1 MPTPHRHFK
10 LFPIAASLA
19 LVMNAHA
26 DDAASSE
33 TAQLMEITITANPLG
48 RTADEMVQPALVLAG
63 ETLDNKR
70 QATLGQT
77 LAQELG
83 VSSTDFGS
91 GAGRPVIRGQAG
103 PRVDVLSNGVG
114 AMDVSNLSPDHAV
127 AINPLIA
134 RQIEVLKGPATLLY
148 GSSATG
154 GAVNVSDSRLATEVL
169 AGWSGAVEASA
180 GSVAQENQVAADLN
194 YGIGNHQLHFDMT
207 QTRSD
212 DYRIP
217 GNSHVDGSGS
227 NRRLPNSDTALRN
240 GAISYSHVDDNGNSA
255 GIALSR
261 YENTY
266 GLPNENT
273 AFIDM
278 KQDRVD
284 GQVVLRDPARG
295 LESVKLRVGSAQYQH
310 TEFEAP
316 GVPGTVFNNDEYQ
329 ARVEAVHKAVAGFR
343 GVIGL
348 QLGHRDF
355 AANGEE
361 AYVPTVITKQL
372 GVFVVEERET
382 ALGKLEIGARVDSV
396 RHEPGVG
403 ANEIEAGDPTD
414 PLDNIPRTTPDN
426 RARRFTP
433 VSLSLGTVYPI
444 SDDTH
449 LKAAITHAERAP
461 ASEELYAFGTHV
473 ATGTLE
479 VGDTNLKKERAL
491 NVDLGIDHH
500 VGALTYEASLYAKRV
515 QDYIY
520 AQDQS
525 PVLVDTET
533 FNQISYAQQGARF
546 HGYEAAVTWALQ
558 DTPAQKVD
566 ARLFT
571 DGVRGKLA
579 DGNAVPRLPPY
590 RVGVSLHGHRGP
602 YSGNLSLTHAA
613 RQDRVG
619 SSFETETDGYN
630 LLNADLSY
638 AIPQRIGFGRASL
651 FLRGTNLLNDDIR
664 RSTSFIKD
672 VAPAPSRGG
681 VIGIRISF

>member
-1 MPTPHRHFK
+1 MLSFRFTLLPLAATFPLTAVLSMPSQAEE
-10 LFPIAASLA
+10 LLQ
-19 LVMNAHA
+19 N
-26 DDAASSE
+26 SSE
-33 TAQLMEITITANPLG
+33 SQQLMEITITANPLG
-48 RTADEMVQPALVLAG
+48 RTADDMVQPALVLTG
-63 ETLDNKR
+63 EALDNKR

-91 GAGRPVIRGQAG
+91 GAGRPVIRGQSG
-103 PRVDVLSNGVG
+103 PRVDVLSNGIG

-154 GAVNVSDSRLATEVL
+154 GAVNVSDSRLVTEVL

-180 GSVAQENQVAADLN
+180 GSVADENQGSADIN

-217 GNSHVDGSGS
+217 GNSQVDGSGS
-227 NRRLPNSDTALRN
+227 DKRLPNSDTALRN
-240 GAISYSHVDDNGNSA
+240 AAISYNHVDDNGNSA

-266 GLPNENT
+266 GLPNEDE

-278 KQDRVD
+278 KQTRVD
-284 GQVVLRDPARG
+284 GQVLLRDPMAG
-295 LESVKLRVGSAQYQH
+295 LESIKLRAGSAHYQH

-329 ARVEAVHKAVAGFR
+329 ARIEAVHKAVAGFR
-343 GVIGL
+343 GVVGM

-355 AANGEE
+355 AANGDE
-361 AYVPTVITKQL
+361 AYIPTVISKQL
-372 GVFVVEERET
+372 GAFVVEERET

-396 RHEPGVG
+396 RHEP
-403 ANEIEAGDPTD
+403 AQN
-414 PLDNIPRTTPDN
+414 
-426 RARRFTP
+426 ARRFTP

-444 SDDTH
+444 SEDTH

-461 ASEELYAFGTHV
+461 ASEELYANGVHV
-473 ATGTLE
+473 ATGTFE
-479 VGDTNLKKERAL
+479 IGSPDLKKERAL
-491 NVDLGIDHH
+491 NVDLGMDRH
-500 VGALTYEASLYAKRV
+500 VGSLTYEASIYAKHV

-520 AQDQS
+520 AQDQGT
-525 PVLVDTET
+525 VVVGVET
-533 FNQISYAQQGARF
+533 FNQISYAQQSARF

-558 DTPAQKVD
+558 DTPTQKID

-571 DGVRGKLA
+571 DGVRGELE

-590 RVGVSLHGHRGP
+590 RVGVSLHSHRGL

-619 SSFETETDGYN
+619 SSFETETAGYN

-638 AIPQRIGFGRASL
+638 AIPQRIGFGHASL

-664 RSTSFIKD
+664 HSTSFIKD
-672 VAPAPSRGG
+672 VAPAPGRGG

>member
-1 MPTPHRHFK
+1 MPSPHRYFT
-10 LFPIAASLA
+10 LLPISAALAMSL
-19 LVMNAHA
+19 NAQA
-26 DDAASSE
+26 NEAASSE
-33 TAQLMEITITANPLG
+33 SAQLMEITITANPLG
-48 RTADEMVQPALVLAG
+48 RTADDMVHPALVLAG
-63 ETLDNKR
+63 EALDNKR

-83 VSSTDFGS
+83 VSSTDFGT

-169 AGWSGAVEASA
+169 AGWSGAIEASA
-180 GSVAQENQVAADLN
+180 GSVAHENQVAADLN
-194 YGIGNHQLHFDMT
+194 YGVGKHQLHADLT

-227 NRRLPNSDTALRN
+227 DRRLPNSDTELRN
-240 GAISYSHVDDNGNSA
+240 GAISYSHVDDNDNSA

-266 GLPNENT
+266 GLPNEET
-273 AFIDM
+273 AFIAM
-278 KQDRVD
+278 KQDRAD
-284 GQVVLRDPARG
+284 AQLIRRNPNSA
-295 LESVKLRVGSAQYQH
+295 LESVKLRVGAARYAH

-316 GVPGTVFNNDEYQ
+316 GVPGTIFKNDEYQ

-343 GVIGL
+343 GVMGL

-355 AANGEE
+355 AANGDE
-361 AYVPTVITKQL
+361 AYVPTVITRQL
-372 GVFVVEERET
+372 GVFVVEERES
-382 ALGKLEIGARVDSV
+382 ALGKLEMGARVDSV
-396 RHEPGVG
+396 SHDPGAG
-403 ANEIEAGDPTD
+403 AAEIDAGDPAGSA
-414 PLDNIPRTTPDN
+414 NIVRSSDN

-433 VSLSLGTVYPI
+433 LSVSLGTVYNLG
-444 SDDTH
+444 DHTH
-449 LKAAITHAERAP
+449 AKASLTHAERAP
-461 ASEELYAFGTHV
+461 ASEELYAFGKHI

-479 VGDTNLKKERAL
+479 VGNPNLKKERAINL
-491 NVDLGIDHH
+491 DIGIDHH
-500 VGALTYEASLYAKRV
+500 VGNVTLEASLYHKRV

-520 AQDQS
+520 GQDAGS
-525 PVLVDTET
+525 VMVDTER
-533 FNQISYAQQGARF
+533 FQRIDYRQQGARF
-546 HGYEAAVTWALQ
+546 SGYEAALSWALQ
-558 DTPAQKVD
+558 DRPGQRID
-566 ARLFT
+566 ARLFS
-571 DGVRGKLA
+571 DGVRGELD
-579 DGNAVPRLPPY
+579 DGHAVPRLPPY

-602 YSGNLSLTHAA
+602 YSGNLSLTRAA

-619 SSFETETDGYN
+619 SAGETETAGYH

-638 AIPQRIGFGRASL
+638 VIPQRIGFGRATV
-651 FLRGTNLLNDDIR
+651 FLRGTNLLNDDFR

-672 VAPAPSRGG
+672 IAPAPGRGG
-681 VIGIRISF
+681 VIGIRFSF

>member
-1 MPTPHRHFK
+1 MLPFRFTLLPLAATFPLTAVLSMPVQ
-10 LFPIAASLA
+10 AEESAQS
-19 LVMNAHA
+19 
-26 DDAASSE
+26 SSE
-33 TAQLMEITITANPLG
+33 SQQLMEITITANPLG
-48 RTADEMVQPALVLAG
+48 RTADDMVQPALVLTG
-63 ETLDNKR
+63 EALDNKR

-91 GAGRPVIRGQAG
+91 GAGRPVIRGQSG
-103 PRVDVLSNGVG
+103 PRVDVLSNGIG

-154 GAVNVSDSRLATEVL
+154 GAVNVSDSRLVTEVL

-180 GSVAQENQVAADLN
+180 GSVADERQGSADIN
-194 YGIGNHQLHFDMT
+194 YGTGNHQLHFDMT

-217 GNSHVDGSGS
+217 GNSQVDGSGS
-227 NRRLPNSDTALRN
+227 DKRLPNSDTALRN
-240 GAISYSHVDDNGNSA
+240 AAISYNHVDDNGNSA

-266 GLPNENT
+266 GLPNEAE

-278 KQDRVD
+278 KQTRVD
-284 GQVVLRDPARG
+284 GQVLLRDPTAG
-295 LESVKLRVGSAQYQH
+295 LESIKLRAGSAHYQH

-316 GVPGTVFNNDEYQ
+316 GVPGTVFNNDEHQ
-329 ARVEAVHKAVAGFR
+329 ARIEAVHKAVASFR
-343 GVIGL
+343 GVVGM
-348 QLGHRDF
+348 QLGYRDF
-355 AANGEE
+355 AANGDE
-361 AYVPTVITKQL
+361 AYVPTVISKQL
-372 GVFVVEERET
+372 GAFVVEERET

-396 RHEPGVG
+396 RHEP
-403 ANEIEAGDPTD
+403 AQN
-414 PLDNIPRTTPDN
+414 
-426 RARRFTP
+426 ARRFTP

-444 SDDTH
+444 SEDTH
-449 LKAAITHAERAP
+449 LKAAVTHAERAP
-461 ASEELYAFGTHV
+461 ASEELYANGVHV
-473 ATGTLE
+473 ATGTFE
-479 VGDTNLKKERAL
+479 IGSPDLKKERAL
-491 NVDLGIDHH
+491 NIDLGMDHH
-500 VGALTYEASLYAKRV
+500 VGSLTYEASIYAKRV

-520 AQDQS
+520 AQDQGS
-525 PVLVDTET
+525 VLVGAET
-533 FNQISYAQQGARF
+533 FNQISYAQQRARF
-546 HGYEAAVTWALQ
+546 HGYEAAVTWTLQ
-558 DTPAQKVD
+558 DTPTQKID

-571 DGVRGKLA
+571 DGVRGELE

-590 RVGVSLHGHRGP
+590 RIGVSLHGHHGL

-619 SSFETETDGYN
+619 SSFETETAGYN

-638 AIPQRIGFGRASL
+638 AIPQRIGFGRANL
-651 FLRGTNLLNDDIR
+651 FLRGTNLLDNDIR
-664 RSTSFIKD
+664 HSTSFIKD
-672 VAPAPSRGG
+672 VAPAPGRGG

>member
-1 MPTPHRHFK
+1 MSHHCFK
-10 LFPIAASLA
+10 LLPISAALA
-19 LVMNAHA
+19 LAVNAHA
-26 DDAASSE
+26 NDAASSE

-70 QATLGQT
+70 QGTLGQT

-180 GSVAQENQVAADLN
+180 GSVANENQVAADLN

-217 GNSHVDGSGS
+217 GNSHVDGSGE
-227 NRRLPNSDTALRN
+227 RKRLPNSDTELRN
-240 GAISYSHVDDNGNSA
+240 GAISYSHVDGLGNSA

-261 YENTY
+261 YENSY
-266 GLPNENT
+266 GLPNEET

-284 GQVVLRDPARG
+284 AQFVRRNPNPS
-295 LESVKLRVGSAQYQH
+295 LESVKLRVGAARYEH

-316 GVPGTVFNNDEYQ
+316 GVPGTIFNNDEYQ

-343 GVIGL
+343 GVVGV

-355 AANGEE
+355 AAKGDE

-372 GVFVVEERET
+372 GVFVVEERKT

-396 RHEPGVG
+396 RHEPDT
-403 ANEIEAGDPTD
+403 N
-414 PLDNIPRTTPDN
+414 
-426 RARRFTP
+426 ARNFTP
-433 VSLSLGTVYPI
+433 LSLSLGTVYDI
-444 SDDTH
+444 SNNTH
-449 LKAAITHAERAP
+449 AKASLTHAERAP
-461 ASEELYAFGTHV
+461 ASEELYALGVHI
-473 ATGTLE
+473 ATGTFE
-479 VGDTNLKKERAL
+479 AGNPDLKKERAVNL
-491 NVDLGIDHH
+491 DIGIDHH
-500 VGALTYEASLYAKRV
+500 VGDVTMEANLYHKRV
-515 QDYIY
+515 HDYIY
-520 AQDQS
+520 GEDTGI
-525 PVLVDTET
+525 VTVDGED
-533 FNQISYAQQGARF
+533 FQRLEYRQQGARF
-546 HGYEAAVTWALQ
+546 SGYEAALTWALQ
-558 DTPAQKVD
+558 DRPGQKID

-571 DGVRGKLA
+571 DGVRGELD

-619 SSFETETDGYN
+619 SAAETETAGYN

-638 AIPQRIGFGRASL
+638 AIPQRISFGRATV

-672 VAPAPSRGG
+672 MAPAPGRGG

>member
-1 MPTPHRHFK
+1 MSP
-10 LFPIAASLA
+10 
-19 LVMNAHA
+19 
-26 DDAASSE
+26 SE
-33 TAQLMEITITANPLG
+33 GQQLMEITITANPLG
-48 RTADEMVQPALVLAG
+48 RTADDMVQPALVLAG

-91 GAGRPVIRGQAG
+91 GAGRPVIRGQSG
-103 PRVDVLSNGVG
+103 PRVDVLTNGVG

-127 AINPLIA
+127 AINPLIS

-154 GAVNVSDSRLATEVL
+154 GAVNVSDSRLVTEVTP
-169 AGWSGAVEASA
+169 GWSGAVEASA
-180 GSVAQENQVAADLN
+180 GTVAQENQVAADLN

-217 GNSHVDGSGS
+217 NNSHVDGSGS
-227 NRRLPNSDTALRN
+227 DKRLPNSDTELRN
-240 GAISYSHVDDNGNSA
+240 GAIAYTHVDDNGNSA

-266 GLPNENT
+266 GLPNEEE

-278 KQDRVD
+278 KQTRVD
-284 GQVVLRDPARG
+284 GQIVLRNPTAG
-295 LESVKLRVGSAQYQH
+295 LESLKLRAGGARYKH

-343 GVIGL
+343 GVVGM

-355 AANGEE
+355 AANGDE

-372 GVFVVEERET
+372 GVFIVEERET

-396 RHEPGVG
+396 RHEPGAG
-403 ANEIEAGDPTD
+403 AASIEVDGSDI
-414 PLDNIPRTTPDN
+414 NRTADN

-433 VSLSLGTVYPI
+433 ISLSLGTVYPI

-449 LKAAITHAERAP
+449 IKAAITHAERAP

-479 VGDTNLKKERAL
+479 VGDPNLKKERAL
-491 NVDLGIDHH
+491 NLDLGIDHH
-500 VGALTYEASLYAKRV
+500 VGALTYEASIYAKRV

-520 AQDQS
+520 AQDQGA
-525 PVLVDTET
+525 VLVDAET
-533 FNQISYAQQGARF
+533 FNLISYAQQSARF

-558 DTPAQKVD
+558 NKPGQNID

-571 DGVRGKLA
+571 DGVRGELD

-590 RVGVSLHGHRGP
+590 RIGVSLHGHRGA

-613 RQDRVG
+613 RQDRIG
-619 SSFETETDGYN
+619 SSFETETAGYN

-672 VAPAPSRGG
+672 VAPAPGRGG

>member
-10 LFPIAASLA
+10 LLPISAALAWVSAPVLA
-19 LVMNAHA
+19 LAMNAQA

-48 RTADEMVQPALVLAG
+48 RTADDMVQPALVLAG

-154 GAVNVSDSRLATEVL
+154 GAVNVSDSRLATEVTP
-169 AGWSGAVEASA
+169 GWSGAVEASA
-180 GSVAQENQVAADLN
+180 GTVAQENQVAADLN

-227 NRRLPNSDTALRN
+227 SQRLPNSDTALRN

-261 YENTY
+261 YENSY
-266 GLPNENT
+266 GLPNEET

-278 KQDRVD
+278 KQNRVD
-284 GQVVLRDPARG
+284 AQVVLRNPSKQ
-295 LESVKLRVGSAQYQH
+295 LESLKLRVGGAHYEH

-329 ARVEAVHKAVAGFR
+329 ARVEAVHKALAGFR
-343 GVIGL
+343 GVVGM

-355 AANGEE
+355 AANGDE

-382 ALGKLEIGARVDSV
+382 VIGKLEIGARVDSV
-396 RHEPGVG
+396 RHEPDT
-403 ANEIEAGDPTD
+403 N
-414 PLDNIPRTTPDN
+414 
-426 RARRFTP
+426 ARHFTP
-433 VSLSLGTVYPI
+433 LSLSLGTVYDI
-444 SDDTH
+444 AKNTH
-449 LKAAITHAERAP
+449 AKAALTHAERAP
-461 ASEELYAFGTHV
+461 ASEELYAFGAHI
-473 ATGTLE
+473 ATGTFE
-479 VGDTNLKKERAL
+479 VGNPDLKKERAINL
-491 NVDLGIDHH
+491 DIGIDHH
-500 VGALTYEASLYAKRV
+500 VGDVTMEANLYHKRV
-515 QDYIY
+515 HDYIY
-520 AQDQS
+520 GKDAGIVTIDGEDFQRLDY
-525 PVLVDTET
+525 L
-533 FNQISYAQQGARF
+533 QQGARF
-546 HGYEAAVTWALQ
+546 SGYEAALTWALQ
-558 DTPAQKVD
+558 DRPGQNID

-571 DGVRGKLA
+571 DGVRGELD

-590 RVGVSLHGHRGP
+590 RIGVSLHGHRGA

-619 SSFETETDGYN
+619 SSFETETAGYN

-651 FLRGTNLLNDDIR
+651 FVRGTNLLNDDIR

-672 VAPAPSRGG
+672 VAPAPGRGG

>member
-1 MPTPHRHFK
+1 MPPSRFALLPLAAT
-10 LFPIAASLA
+10 FPLIAALPLATALSLP
-19 LVMNAHA
+19 AHA
-26 DDAASSE
+26 EESPQSSSE
-33 TAQLMEITITANPLG
+33 SQQLMEITITANPLG
-48 RTADEMVQPALVLAG
+48 RTADDMVQPALVLSG
-63 ETLDNKR
+63 EALDTKR

-91 GAGRPVIRGQAG
+91 GAGRPVIRGQSG
-103 PRVDVLSNGVG
+103 PRVDVLTHGVG

-127 AINPLIA
+127 AINPLIS

-154 GAVNVSDSRLATEVL
+154 GAVNVSDSRLVTEVT

-180 GSVAQENQVAADLN
+180 GSVAQENQGSADIN
-194 YGIGNHQLHFDMT
+194 YGAGNHQLHFDMT

-217 GNSHVDGSGS
+217 GNSHADGSGS
-227 NRRLPNSDTALRN
+227 DKRLPNSDTALRN
-240 GAISYSHVDDNGNSA
+240 AAISYNHVDDNGNSA

-266 GLPNENT
+266 GLPNEAE

-278 KQDRVD
+278 KQTRVD
-284 GQVVLRDPARG
+284 AQVLLRDPTAG
-295 LESVKLRVGSAQYQH
+295 LESIKLRAGGAHYQH

-343 GVIGL
+343 GVVGM

-355 AANGEE
+355 AANGDE
-361 AYVPTVITKQL
+361 AYVPTVITRQL

-396 RHEPGVG
+396 RHEPEQ
-403 ANEIEAGDPTD
+403 N
-414 PLDNIPRTTPDN
+414 
-426 RARRFTP
+426 ARRFTP
-433 VSLSLGTVYPI
+433 ISLSAGTVYPI

-449 LKAAITHAERAP
+449 IKAAITHAERAP
-461 ASEELYAFGTHV
+461 ASEELYANGVHV
-473 ATGTLE
+473 ATGTFE
-479 VGDTNLKKERAL
+479 TGSPDLKKERAL
-491 NVDLGIDHH
+491 NVDLGMDHH
-500 VGALTYEASLYAKRV
+500 VGTLTYEASLYTKRV

-520 AQDQS
+520 AQDQGT
-525 PVLVDTET
+525 VLVGAET
-533 FNQISYAQQGARF
+533 FNQISYAQQRARF

-558 DTPAQKVD
+558 DTPAQKID

-571 DGVRGKLA
+571 DGVRGELA

-590 RVGVSLHGHRGP
+590 RVGVSLHGHRGL

-619 SSFETETDGYN
+619 SSFETETAGYN

-638 AIPQRIGFGRASL
+638 AVPQRIGFGRASV

-664 RSTSFIKD
+664 HATSFIKD
-672 VAPAPSRGG
+672 VAPAPGRGG
-681 VIGIRISF
+681 AIGIRITF